1 MTVKFVTFAG
11 GNSLCFSDAR
21 PCPDIRTSPNSTP
34 AMNKLSTILLI
45 CFALFLTA
53 KAKPYNVDNL
63 PLSRNTAT
71 PAYVC
76 NPDGIL
82 TPGTVDSLNLV
93 LYDLEKAKG
102 VKTLVIVVNEIEGGD
117 AYSLA
122 VGVGNK
128 YGVGSRQNTG
138 LVIVLSVLDRSY
150 FIATGEGLESHLP
163 DAICKRV
170 ENRVM
175 VPLLKQGE
183 WNEAMLRTATTLAGI
198 LEGDEELKAEYG
210 DDPDEAILYII
221 GIIFIVGILLFFIAL
236 ASSIYIKEHRCPH
249 CHKIKLQKTGERHFK
264 QGKERI
270 TETSYLCKACGKS
283 TVRQHREDN
292 SDHFGNGL
300 GGGIFLGGG
309 LGGGR
314 SSGGGFG
321 GGFGSFGGGSF
332 GGGGA
337 GSKF

>member
-1 MTVKFVTFAG
+1 
-11 GNSLCFSDAR
+11 
-21 PCPDIRTSPNSTP
+21 
-34 AMNKLSTILLI
+34 MNKLSTILLM
-45 CFALFLTA
+45 CFAFFLTG

-71 PAYVC
+71 PVYVC

-82 TPGTVDSLNLV
+82 TPETVDSLNLV
-93 LYDLEKAKG
+93 LYELEKAKG

-138 LVIVLSVLDRSY
+138 LVIVLAVLDRSY
-150 FIATGEGLESHLP
+150 FIATGEGLEATLP

-175 VPLLKQGE
+175 VPLLKQSK
-183 WNEAMLRTATTLAGI
+183 WNEAMLRTTTTLADI
-198 LEGDEELKAEYG
+198 LEGNEELTAEYSG
-210 DDPDEAILYII
+210 TTDDDLFRLI
-221 GIIFIVGILLFFIAL
+221 GIILISGIAIFFILL
-236 ASSIYIKEHRCPH
+236 ASMAYINEHRCPH
-249 CHKIKLQKTGERHFK
+249 CRKIKLQKTGERHFK
-264 QGKERI
+264 QGKVRI
-270 TETSYLCKACGKS
+270 TETSYICKACGKG

-292 SDHFGNGL
+292 SDHFDSGL

-309 LGGGR
+309 HLGGRGR
-314 SSGGGFG
+314 GGGFG

-337 GSKF
+337 GGRF